1 MTRGPQPLMAIA
13 TAQEIAGRRGT
24 VPDNPALQ
32 RSHHNF
38 VLFTTGCT
46 LFVRVKRI
54 RTHISNP
61 QEIERMFPEEKQQL
75 RTVPDTAVVS
85 REIWV
90 VSPWKTWQ
98 YFQVSDDRIVGIRCD
113 EEPVLQEERFILEK
127 TDNGN
132 YRDPSMQ
139 RVRIFFN
146 KSDGNI
152 FLKW

>member
-13 TAQEIAGRRGT
+13 AAQEIAGRRGT
-24 VPDNPALQ
+24 VLDNPALQ

-61 QEIERMFPEEKQQL
+61 QEIERMFTEEIQQL
-75 RTVPDTAVVS
+75 RTVPDTPVVS

-98 YFQVSDDRIVGIRCD
+98 YFQVSDDRIVEVRCD
-113 EEPVLQEERFILEK
+113 GKPVLQEERLILEK
-127 TDNGN
+127 N
-132 YRDPSMQ
+132 R
-139 RVRIFFN
+139 
-146 KSDGNI
+146 
-152 FLKW
+152 